1 MLSNVLIE
9 GKYAKNF
16 PCCQCVIPGTEP
28 QDSQSSMLGR
38 PLTWDN
44 EILEVFGDL
53 GELFSLGRG
62 LG

>member
-1 MLSNVLIE
+1 
-9 GKYAKNF
+9 
-16 PCCQCVIPGTEP
+16 
-28 QDSQSSMLGR
+28 MLGL